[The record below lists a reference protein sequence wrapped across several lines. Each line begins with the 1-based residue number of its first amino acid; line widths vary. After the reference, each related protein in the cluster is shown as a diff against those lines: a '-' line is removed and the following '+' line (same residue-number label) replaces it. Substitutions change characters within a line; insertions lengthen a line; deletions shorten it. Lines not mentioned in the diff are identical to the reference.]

1 MSNRF
6 IKQLKGELPFWVERG
21 WVTPGGDRAI
31 LEHLAG
37 QEREEGFLVHALA
50 ILGVLLLGSGVVTFF
65 AANWSE
71 MAKLAKLAVL
81 LGGLWLA
88 YGAGGLLLAR
98 GEHPKTGQAL
108 LLLGVILFGANVMLI
123 AQIYHIESHYPDG
136 VLLWAAGALATAFLL
151 PSQPAM
157 AAAIA
162 LLTLWTGMES
172 LDFNRVH
179 LGFLPLWALCLPRIQ
194 AQGWRFAA
202 HLALIALL
210 LWSLFTFFSLD
221 APSGLY
227 LVECYAL
234 AYLAL
239 FLTGMLMET
248 QGAFA
253 PFAPIVKRY
262 AIFAVLAGFY
272 TLTFPQMQSW
282 DRGAG
287 YRAAA
292 PADWVAAILALL
304 VLIALLSLWHRQ
316 RTASAQRPGYLLWG
330 QRLIAVGIL
339 FLTANL
345 FITGELGGLMA
356 LGFNL
361 LFFAGLIWLIVA
373 GRETNEE
380 FLINIAFA
388 FFAFALL
395 SRYFDTFWSLMD
407 RSFFFM
413 GGGLFLLAGGYFLE
427 RQRRRLT
434 REMAAQRKG
443 GAA

>member
-6 IKQLKGELPFWVERG
+6 IKQLKAELPFWVERG
-21 WVTPGGDRAI
+21 WVSPGGDRAI
-31 LEHLAG
+31 MEHLAG
-37 QEREEGFLVHALA
+37 QEREEGFLIHALA
-50 ILGVLLLGSGVVTFF
+50 ILGVLLLGSGVITFF

-71 MAKLAKLAVL
+71 MAKLSKLAVL

-88 YGAGGLLLAR
+88 YGTAGLLLTR
-98 GEHPKTGQAL
+98 GEHPRTGQAL

-123 AQIYHIESHYPDG
+123 AQIYHIEAHYPNG
-136 VLLWAAGALATAFLL
+136 VLLWAVGALLTAFLL

-162 LLTLWTGMES
+162 LLCLWTGMES
-172 LDFNRVH
+172 LDFDRVH
-179 LGFLPLWALCLPRIQ
+179 LVFLPLWAICLPRIHSQ
-194 AQGWRFAA
+194 NWRFAF

-210 LWSLFTFFSLD
+210 LWSLFTFFSLK

-227 LVECYAL
+227 LAESYAL

-239 FLTGMLMET
+239 FLGGMLMET
-248 QGAFA
+248 HGPLA

-272 TLTFPQMQSW
+272 ILTFPQIQSW
-282 DRGAG
+282 DRGQG
-287 YRAAA
+287 YRAMASGG
-292 PADWVAAILALL
+292 WVLAFFALL
-304 VLIALLSLWHRQ
+304 GLVALLSLWHRQ
-316 RTASAQRPGYLLWG
+316 RTLAGQRPSHLIWG
-330 QRLIAVGIL
+330 QLLIATGVV
-339 FLTANL
+339 FLAANL
-345 FITGELGGLMA
+345 FIGGHWGGLVA

-361 LFFAGLIWLIVA
+361 LYFSGLVWLIVA
-373 GRETNEE
+373 GRETNDE
-380 FLINIAFA
+380 FLINIAF
-388 FFAFALL
+388 FFFTLALV

-413 GGGLFLLAGGYFLE
+413 GGGMLLLAGGFLLE

-434 REMAAQRKG
+434 RGVRGKREGAQS
-443 GAA
+443 